1 MNKENKQTSEKR
13 THAKPSTFVVEG
25 DGDWFIQNGYEHPND
40 IIDHD
45 ANLDDAEAFF
55 GIFAAYNQHNI
66 ANGTKWDTWPSWELC
81 LTSMDIG
88 LHFLM
93 PKIDTHE
100 DWVQRE
106 HWLALAQIVH
116 IHPSVSMD
124 GYTLTIQ
131 GQNGHVFAFDF
142 CLEIEKWGAP
152 GTFAEHKAK
161 RMAAAKKPKSWMWA
175 PPAYLY
181 SNNVAHSLGEYW
193 SCPDYV
199 SKYGGESTLYTHD
212 NFFCIDH
219 LEGSFASSA
228 LSLIQLC
235 LEDNHIW
242 IMQYEEALNMQAYVE
257 EMEREWPGGRPDQ
270 DWEYQ

>member
-1 MNKENKQTSEKR
+1 MKKKNTNTTEKR
-13 THAKPSTFVVEG
+13 THAKPSTFVEEG

-66 ANGTKWDTWPSWELC
+66 ANGTKWNTWPSWELC

-88 LHFLM
+88 LPFFD

-106 HWLALAQIVH
+106 HWLALAQTVH
-116 IHPSVSMD
+116 NHPSVSMD
-124 GYTLTIQ
+124 DYTITVQ
-131 GQNGHVFAFDF
+131 GQNGNTFAFDF

-152 GTFAEHKAK
+152 STFAEYKSK
-161 RMAAAKKPKSWMWA
+161 KEAAAKKPRAWMWA
-175 PPAYLY
+175 PPAYPH
-181 SNNVAHSLGEYW
+181 SNQVAHSLGEYW

-212 NFFCIDH
+212 NFFCIDY